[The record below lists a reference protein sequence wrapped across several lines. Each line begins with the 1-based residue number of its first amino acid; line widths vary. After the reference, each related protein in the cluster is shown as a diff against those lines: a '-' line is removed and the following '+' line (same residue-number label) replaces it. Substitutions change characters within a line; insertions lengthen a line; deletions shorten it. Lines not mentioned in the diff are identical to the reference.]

1 MKPIV
6 TIFLMFVLCVQTLI
20 AQTDSIPAEPWS
32 LKATDKIVKLS
43 PFDYISVI
51 PTFGA
56 DVEVKMPQ
64 STSLQ
69 FGAAVIP
76 SFLQY
81 LSSEAFNDYDRM
93 GGYRLRTE
101 GRLYM
106 PVKTERY
113 LAFGLTFRHLIIRDD
128 FAVGMEGVT
137 NEFGMEEFAYFKNVP
152 MVFHRFNTFVDTK
165 IGVQRENENFA
176 IDFYAGLSIRYIKV
190 RSNSE
195 VPAGSG
201 MPERRGVWTLRD
213 GHSLTYPTPIIGLK
227 IGIL

>member
-1 MKPIV
+1 MKRIV
-6 TIFLMFVLCVQTLI
+6 ITLTAVFAFAPAI
-20 AQTDSIPAEPWS
+20 MAQQDSIPAEPWS
-32 LKATDKIVKLS
+32 LRSTQKIIKIS

-56 DVEVKMPQ
+56 DLEVKMPQ

-81 LSSEAFNDYDRM
+81 LSSEMFNDYDRM

-137 NEFGMEEFAYFKNVP
+137 NEFGMEEFAYFQNVQWYFIALTP
-152 MVFHRFNTFVDTK
+152 
-165 IGVQRENENFA
+165 
-176 IDFYAGLSIRYIKV
+176 LSIQK
-190 RSNSE
+190 
-195 VPAGSG
+195 
-201 MPERRGVWTLRD
+201 
-213 GHSLTYPTPIIGLK
+213 
-227 IGIL
+227 